1 MHNFDQNY
9 PQKVETEKG
18 IYVNITKLQ
27 LWKETSFGQY
37 FFY

>member
-27 LWKETSFGQY
+27 LTRWRN
-37 FFY
+37 

>member
-1 MHNFDQNY
+1 MFFNVMHNFDQNY

-27 LWKETSFGQY
+27 L
-37 FFY
+37 